1 MTVTAGKRR
10 LRRMSAIEVIKQQL
24 DEYADH
30 RERQPTLSPMQTQL
44 ELGELL
50 LSLLGVADRLKV
62 DLLDAAEQ
70 TMDERAVGSPQLVR
84 PRDDASMI
92 VSKARTHRR
101 VGRPRVSRPR

>member
-1 MTVTAGKRR
+1 MTVARGKRR
-10 LRRMSAIEVIKQQL
+10 LRRVSAIDAIKRQL
-24 DEYADH
+24 DEYAVD

-50 LSLLGVADRLKV
+50 LSLLGVADRLQV

-70 TMDERAVGSPQLVR
+70 TIDERAVGSPQLTR

-92 VSKARTHRR
+92 VSKPRSHKRR
-101 VGRPRVSRPR
+101 R

>member
-1 MTVTAGKRR
+1 MTVARGKRR

-24 DEYADH
+24 DAYADQ
-30 RERQPTLSPMQTQL
+30 RQRQPTLSPMQTQL

-70 TMDERAVGSPQLVR
+70 TMDERAVGNPQLVR

-92 VSKARTHRR
+92 VSKPRSHRR
-101 VGRPRVSRPR
+101 LRSR

>member
-1 MTVTAGKRR
+1 MAAVE
-10 LRRMSAIEVIKQQL
+10 IIKQQL
-24 DEYADH
+24 EEYAEY
-30 RERQPTLSPMQTQL
+30 RERQPTLAPLQTQL

-70 TMDERAVGSPQLVR
+70 TMDERTVGNPQLVR

-92 VSKARTHRR
+92 VSKKSRSHRR
-101 VGRPRVSRPR
+101 LRSR